1 MLMLMVNFALWRY
14 MALLLVLVGYAKC
27 NKWLADPNGGRGMHL
42 CGTLGVKGRI
52 SYFLCAE
59 KVVVVGWL
67 VGRIIEC
74 FGD

>member
-1 MLMLMVNFALWRY
+1 
-14 MALLLVLVGYAKC
+14 MALLLVMVGLPNC
-27 NKWLADPNGGRGMHL
+27 NKWLADPNGRRGMYS
-42 CGTLGVKGRI
+42 CGTLEVKSRI

-74 FGD
+74 LLWGLTVHVAM